1 MRGVELS
8 PLQYMRPF
16 GVFSA
21 EVNSVNKK
29 RICFLVGSMAISG
42 GTYVIVQHAAYL
54 HDRGYDVT
62 LAVQEAFTKQT
73 LAWHDRTSQL
83 RCVPIDVA
91 KSETFDL
98 VIATWWKTALELRH
112 FNAPRHAYFVQS
124 IESRFYPATEVPL
137 RALVDATYQ
146 LPGAYVTEATWIRD
160 HLKTNYGHDVALV
173 RNGIRK
179 DVYRTTG
186 PAMAPRDRNRQP
198 RVLVEGHFG
207 VSFKNTALGVR
218 LAREAGA
225 RDIWVLT
232 GTPSKWIPGVTRV
245 FSRVPMN
252 ITPEIY
258 RSCDI
263 LVKLSTVEGM
273 FGPPL
278 EIFHCGGTAIVFDVT
293 GHDEYIVDGQNAC
306 VVRRG
311 DTGKVV
317 TTLRRLL
324 NDRIELARLQ
334 NGALQTA
341 EAWASWDESS
351 SAFRDWVETSL
362 AGPTVDRAVLA
373 ELSDKALAEY
383 VRDEQQRLANT
394 PRVARHRLSALA
406 ARFPLPLL
414 SSLKQLEAAGE
425 VLFGSREVR

>member
-1 MRGVELS
+1 
-8 PLQYMRPF
+8 
-16 GVFSA
+16 
-21 EVNSVNKK
+21 
-29 RICFLVGSMAISG
+29 MAISG

-54 HDRGYDVT
+54 HDQGYDVT
-62 LAVQEAFTKQT
+62 LAVQEPFTAQT
-73 LAWHDRTSQL
+73 LAWHDCTSRL
-83 RCVPIDVA
+83 RCVPIDAA
-91 KSETFDL
+91 KSATFDL

-137 RALVDATYQ
+137 LALVDATYQ
-146 LPGAYVTEATWIRD
+146 LPCAYVTEATWIRD
-160 HLKTNYGHDVALV
+160 HLAAGYGHEVALV

-179 DVYRTTG
+179 DVYRTSG
-186 PAMAPRDRNRQP
+186 PVIAPRDPNRQP

-225 RDIWVLT
+225 KDIWVLT
-232 GTPSKWIPGVTRV
+232 ATPVKWVPGVSWV

-252 ITPEIY
+252 VTPEIY

-311 DTGKVV
+311 DMDGVV

-324 NDRIELARLQ
+324 NDRTELARLQ
-334 NGALQTA
+334 AGALQTA
-341 EAWASWDESS
+341 ETWASWNKSS
-351 SAFRDWVETSL
+351 AAFRDWVETAL
-362 AGPTVDRAVLA
+362 AGPTVDRALLA
-373 ELSDKALAEY
+373 ELSDKAFAEY
-383 VRDEQQRLANT
+383 ARDEQLRQANA
-394 PRVARHRLSALA
+394 PRVRRHRLSTLA
-406 ARFPLPLL
+406 ARFPPSLL
-414 SSLKQLEAAGE
+414 RSLKQLEVAGE
-425 VLFGSREVR
+425 VLFGPREVR

>member
-1 MRGVELS
+1 M
-8 PLQYMRPF
+8 
-16 GVFSA
+16 
-21 EVNSVNKK
+21 NKK

-54 HDRGYDVT
+54 HDQGYDVT
-62 LAVQEAFTKQT
+62 LAVQEPFTAQT
-73 LAWHDRTSQL
+73 LAWHDQASRL
-83 RCVPIDVA
+83 RCVPIDAA
-91 KSETFDL
+91 KGETFDL

-112 FNAPRHAYFVQS
+112 FNSPRYAYFVQS
-124 IESRFYPATEVPL
+124 IESRFYPASEGPL
-137 RALVDATYQ
+137 RALVDSTYR
-146 LPGAYVTEATWIRD
+146 LPVAYVTEATWIRD
-160 HLKTNYGHDVALV
+160 HLKTTYGHDAALV

-186 PAMAPRDRNRQP
+186 PVISPRNRKHQP

-225 RDIWVLT
+225 KDIWLLT
-232 GTPSKWIPGVTRV
+232 GTPVKWVPGVSRV
-245 FSRVPMN
+245 FSRVPMKV
-252 ITPEIY
+252 TPDIY

-306 VVRRG
+306 VVHRG
-311 DTGKVV
+311 DMDGVV

-324 NDRIELARLQ
+324 NDRTELARLQ
-334 NGALQTA
+334 AGALKTV
-341 EAWASWDESS
+341 EAWVSWDASS
-351 SAFRDWVETSL
+351 SAFRNWVDVSL
-362 AGPTVDRAVLA
+362 DGPTVDRTAIG
-373 ELSDKALAEY
+373 EFCDKAFSEY
-383 VRDEQQRLANT
+383 VRDEQQRLANI
-394 PRVARHRLSALA
+394 PRVPRHRLSAMA
-406 ARFPLPLL
+406 SRFPAPLL
-414 SSLKQLEAAGE
+414 RTLKQFEAAWE
-425 VLFGSREVR
+425 VLFGPREVR

>member
-1 MRGVELS
+1 
-8 PLQYMRPF
+8 
-16 GVFSA
+16 
-21 EVNSVNKK
+21 
-29 RICFLVGSMAISG
+29 MAISG

-54 HDRGYDVT
+54 HDKGYDIT
-62 LAVQEAFTKQT
+62 LAVQEPFTEQT
-73 LAWHDRTSQL
+73 LAWHDQASRL
-83 RCVPIDVA
+83 RCVPIEAA

-98 VIATWWKTALELRH
+98 VIATWWKTAFELRH
-112 FNAPRHAYFVQS
+112 FNAPRYAYFVQS
-124 IESRFYPATEVPL
+124 IEARFYSTEEVPL
-137 RALVDATYQ
+137 RKLVAATYQ

-160 HLKTNYGHDVALV
+160 HLATGYGHEVALV

-179 DVYRTTG
+179 DVYRTMG
-186 PAMAPRDRNRQP
+186 PTMAPRDPNRQP

-225 RDIWVLT
+225 KDIWVLT
-232 GTPSKWIPGVTRV
+232 GTPVKWVPGVSRV

-252 ITPEIY
+252 VTPEVY

-263 LVKLSTVEGM
+263 LIKLSTVEGM

-311 DTGKVV
+311 DMDGVV
-317 TTLRRLL
+317 ATLRRLL
-324 NDRIELARLQ
+324 DDQAELAKLKA
-334 NGALQTA
+334 GAQKTA

-351 SAFRDWVETSL
+351 AAFRDWVESAL
-362 AGPTVDRAVLA
+362 AGFTVDREVLA
-373 ELSDKALAEY
+373 ELSDKAFSDY
-383 VRDEQQRLANT
+383 VRDEQERLANA
-394 PRVARHRLSALA
+394 PRVPRHRLSALA
-406 ARFPLPLL
+406 ARLPPSLL
-414 SSLKQLEAAGE
+414 RSLKQLEAAGE
-425 VLFGSREVR
+425 VLFGPREVR

>member
-1 MRGVELS
+1 MNAR
-8 PLQYMRPF
+8 
-16 GVFSA
+16 
-21 EVNSVNKK
+21 K
-29 RICFLVGSMAISG
+29 ICFLIGSMAISG

-54 HDRGYDVT
+54 HDQGYDVT
-62 LAVQEAFTKQT
+62 LAVQEPFTAQT
-73 LAWHDRTSQL
+73 LAWHDRTSRL

-91 KSETFDL
+91 KGETFDL

-112 FNAPRHAYFVQS
+112 FNSPRYAYFVQS
-124 IESRFYPATEVPL
+124 IETRFYPASEGPL
-137 RALVDATYQ
+137 RALVDSTYR
-146 LPGAYVTEATWIRD
+146 LPVAYVTEATWIRD
-160 HLKTNYGHDVALV
+160 HLKTNYGHDATLV

-179 DVYRTTG
+179 DIYRATG
-186 PAMAPRDRNRQP
+186 LAMSPRDHNRQP

-225 RDIWVLT
+225 KDIWLLT
-232 GTPSKWIPGVTRV
+232 GTPVKWVPGVSRV

-252 ITPEIY
+252 VTPEIY

-311 DTGKVV
+311 DMDGVV
-317 TTLRRLL
+317 TKLRRLL
-324 NDRIELARLQ
+324 NDRTVLARLQ
-334 NGALQTA
+334 AGALKTA
-341 EAWASWDESS
+341 EAWVSWDESS
-351 SAFRDWVETSL
+351 SAFRNWVDLSL
-362 AGPTVDRAVLA
+362 DGPTVVREALG
-373 ELSDKALAEY
+373 EFCDKAFSEY
-383 VRDEQQRLANT
+383 VRDEQQRLASI
-394 PRVARHRLSALA
+394 PHVPRHRLSALA
-406 ARFPLPLL
+406 SRFPPTLL
-414 SSLKQLEAAGE
+414 RTLKQLEAAGE
-425 VLFGSREVR
+425 VLFGPKEVR

>member
-1 MRGVELS
+1 MK
-8 PLQYMRPF
+8 
-16 GVFSA
+16 
-21 EVNSVNKK
+21 KK

-54 HDRGYDVT
+54 HDQGYDVT
-62 LAVQEAFTKQT
+62 LAVQEPFTAQT
-73 LAWHDRTSQL
+73 LAWHDRTSRL
-83 RCVPIDVA
+83 GCVPIDAA
-91 KSETFDL
+91 KAETFDL

-112 FNAPRHAYFVQS
+112 FNSQRYAYFVQS
-124 IESRFYPATEVPL
+124 IESRFYPASEVPL
-137 RALVDATYQ
+137 RALVDSTYL
-146 LPGAYVTEATWIRD
+146 LPVAYVTEATWIRD
-160 HLKTNYGHDVALV
+160 HLKTTYGHDATLV

-186 PAMAPRDRNRQP
+186 PVISVRDRKRQP

-225 RDIWVLT
+225 KDIWLLT
-232 GTPSKWIPGVTRV
+232 GTPVKWVPGVSRV

-252 ITPEIY
+252 VTPEIY

-311 DTGKVV
+311 DMDGVV

-324 NDRIELARLQ
+324 NDRIELAQLQ
-334 NGALQTA
+334 AGALKTA
-341 EAWASWDESS
+341 DAWVSWDESS
-351 SAFRDWVETSL
+351 SAFRNWVEVSL
-362 AGPTVDRAVLA
+362 DGPAVDRASLA
-373 ELSDKALAEY
+373 EFCDQAFSEY
-383 VRDEQQRLANT
+383 VRDEQQRLANIT
-394 PRVARHRLSALA
+394 HVPRHRLSALA
-406 ARFPLPLL
+406 SRFPPTLL
-414 SSLKQLEAAGE
+414 RTLKQLEAAGE
-425 VLFGSREVR
+425 VLFGPREVR

>member
-1 MRGVELS
+1 M
-8 PLQYMRPF
+8 
-16 GVFSA
+16 
-21 EVNSVNKK
+21 NKK

-54 HDRGYDVT
+54 HDQGFEVT
-62 LAVQEAFTKQT
+62 LAVQEPFTAQT
-73 LAWHDRTSQL
+73 LAWHDRTSRL
-83 RCVPIDVA
+83 RCVPIDA
-91 KSETFDL
+91 ARGEMFDL
-98 VIATWWKTALELRH
+98 VIATWWKTALELRY
-112 FNAPRHAYFVQS
+112 FNSPRYAYFVQS
-124 IESRFYPATEVPL
+124 IESRFYPASEVPL
-137 RALVDATYQ
+137 RALVDATYR

-160 HLKTNYGHDVALV
+160 HLKTNYGHEVALV

-186 PAMAPRDRNRQP
+186 PVIAPRDRNRTP

-207 VSFKNTALGVR
+207 VSFKNTALGIR

-225 RDIWVLT
+225 KDIWLLT
-232 GTPSKWIPGVTRV
+232 GTPVKWVPGVSRV

-252 ITPEIY
+252 VTPEIY

-311 DTGKVV
+311 DMDGVV
-317 TTLRRLL
+317 MTLHHLL
-324 NDRIELARLQ
+324 NDRTELARLQ
-334 NGALQTA
+334 AGALKTA

-351 SAFRDWVETSL
+351 EAFRDWVESVL
-362 AGPTVDRAVLA
+362 AGPTADREALA
-373 ELSDKALAEY
+373 ELCDKAFSDY
-383 VRDEQQRLANT
+383 VRDEQVSLANASRM
-394 PRVARHRLSALA
+394 PRHRLSTLA
-406 ARFPLPLL
+406 ARLPPSLL
-414 SSLKQLEAAGE
+414 RSLKQLEAAGE
-425 VLFGSREVR
+425 VLFGPREVR